1 MDIYILLLL
10 LIVYMSVYARRHG
23 WVIVNFARSE
33 MHSVRPV
40 ATSRHFEIRNTA
52 ASSADTA
59 RIVPFLLL
67 MPQDIYTSIHG
78 YFSIYRDGKPCSST
92 LRNPIEI
99 LMFEI
104 RNISMFLHVPSE
116 QLSKH
121 YEVDG
126 VAARPLNSELITHYA
141 TRIVD

>member
-1 MDIYILLLL
+1 MSGLLL
-10 LIVYMSVYARRHG
+10 LIPSVSVYARRHG
-23 WVIVNFARSE
+23 WVIVLFARPA
-33 MHSVRPV
+33 MHSVKS
-40 ATSRHFEIRNTA
+40 AAISRHFEILNTVT
-52 ASSADTA
+52 SSADTA
-59 RIVPFLLL
+59 RIAPFLLF

-78 YFSIYRDGKPCSST
+78 YFSIYRDGKPCGST
-92 LRNPIEI
+92 LPNPIEI
-99 LMFEI
+99 SMFEI
-104 RNISMFLHVPSE
+104 RIFSMFLHVPSE